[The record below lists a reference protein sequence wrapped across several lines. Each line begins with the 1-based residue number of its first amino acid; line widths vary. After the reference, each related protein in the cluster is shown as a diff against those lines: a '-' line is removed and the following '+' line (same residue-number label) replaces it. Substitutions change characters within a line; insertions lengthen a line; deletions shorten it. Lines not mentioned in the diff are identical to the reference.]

1 MTYAFHIVWHSWQR
15 AEGAMLAP
23 KIRDLTEHIFFE
35 GPEPTWEWMGKSTT
49 GELVK

>member
-1 MTYAFHIVWHSWQR
+1 
-15 AEGAMLAP
+15 MLAP